1 MVRRIYVEKKKGFD
15 VEAEALFHDVKEN
28 LHLPNLTGVRIL
40 NRYDVDGIDGPTYEA
55 AKFTVFAEPAIDVV
69 YEETMPAE
77 VRSAIYFAVEYLPG
91 QYDQRADSAAQ
102 CIKLM
107 NAGAEAIVKFAKVI
121 VLEGNLDAGQLEAVK
136 GYCVNP
142 VDSQIAANEKP
153 DDLAMETT
161 AAADVEVIEGF
172 RSMDEKAL
180 EQYRKDMGLAM
191 SPADIKFVQKYYAEE
206 EDREPT
212 LTELKVI
219 DTYWSD
225 HCRHTTFNTTL
236 AEVAFEDSP
245 YGKLVQEAFD
255 QYMEMRK
262 DVYGDRKKNVCLMDM
277 ACIGAKY
284 LKKHGKADDLDE
296 SEEINACSIKV
307 KAEVDGRE
315 EDWLVMF
322 KNETHNHP
330 TEIEPFG
337 GAATCLGGAI
347 RDPLSGRVYV
357 YQAMR
362 VTGAA
367 DPRKPIEETL
377 AGKLPQRKITQ
388 EAAAGYSSY
397 GNQIGLAT
405 GLVDEV
411 YHENYVAKRM
421 EIGAVVGAA
430 PASHVVRNVP
440 QKGDVII
447 LVGGRTGRDGCGG
460 ATGSSKEHTEESILQ
475 CGAEVQK
482 GNPPVERNIQRMF
495 RRKEV
500 ATLIKRC
507 NDFGAGGVSVAI
519 GELADGLEINLDL
532 VPKKYEGLDG
542 TELAISESQERMA
555 VVVEADKEEAFIAY
569 AREENL
575 EATTVAQVTDTNRV
589 RMHWRGTCI
598 LDLSRD
604 FLNTNGAQQF
614 TAVRV
619 VAPSGIAADCAGG
632 KKEAGAAGME
642 TKDAADGAVSRE
654 LAGAAKMAAGN
665 GTASAVKT
673 MANSAAAMKMAAG
686 NAPLANLLKE
696 TKTKEELLAD
706 LNCCSKKG
714 LVERF
719 DSTIGAATVL
729 MPLGGKYQLSP
740 AAGMAAK
747 LPVVAGETN
756 TATLM
761 AYGFDPQVAV
771 KSPFHGALYAV
782 VDSVAKIAAMGGDY
796 KTVRLTFQEY
806 FEKLGADAARWGKP
820 MAALLGALRVQ
831 KELEIPAIGGKDSMS
846 GTFMDIDVPPTLA
859 SFAITT
865 IDAAQVVSTE
875 FKKAGSKLVAL
886 TTPVDKNGIIDFEAF
901 RKNLA
906 KMRELAEAGMLLSA
920 NTIGRG
926 GLYITLVKMAAGN
939 GIGADV
945 TVQGDILSPMY
956 GSLLLEIPADA
967 DLAKLMDGSIFAEV
981 GVTAADGK
989 LTVNGEAEELAA
1001 ILATWQMPLEGIF
1014 PVRTAEF
1021 KTEANK
1027 AQVARTLYTDRNQ
1040 KGPAVKVAS
1049 PKVVI
1054 PAFPGTN
1061 CEMDSARAFRKA
1073 GAEAEIHIIRN
1084 LTAAQLEDSI
1094 RELEQKIRQSQI
1106 IMIPGGFSGGDEP
1119 DGSAKFITAV
1129 FRNPAIKDAV
1139 SDLLENRDGLM
1150 LGICNGFQAL
1160 IKLGLVPDGT
1170 IHDMGEDSPTL
1181 TYNEIGRHASCLVR
1195 TGIASVKSPWLA
1207 GVGAGDVFTVPVS
1220 HGEGRFIASQELLE
1234 RLSENGQIATQYVDF
1249 DGNPSMDIAFN
1260 PNGSMMAIEGITSP
1274 DGRVLGKMGHSER
1287 IGENLYKNVI
1297 GEKDQKIFE
1306 SGVAYFK

>member
-15 VEAEALFHDVKEN
+15 VEAEALFNDVKEN
-28 LHLPNLTGVRIL
+28 LHIDGLSGVRIL
-40 NRYDVDGIDGPTYEA
+40 NRYDMDGIDDATYEA
-55 AKFTVFAEPAIDVV
+55 AKYTVFAEPAIDIV
-69 YEETMPAE
+69 YEETMPEDAG
-77 VRSAIYFAVEYLPG
+77 SAVFFAVEYLPG

-107 NAGAEAIVKFAKVI
+107 NTEAEAVVKFARTI
-121 VLEGNLDAGQLEAVK
+121 VLEGDIDGKDLEAIK
-136 GYCVNP
+136 KYCVNP
-142 VDSQIAANEKP
+142 VDSQIAAMEKP
-153 DDLAMETT
+153 DDLAMETVPPE
-161 AAADVEVIEGF
+161 DVPVIDGF
-172 RSMDEKAL
+172 RTMTESAL
-180 EQYRKDMGLAM
+180 EGYRKEMGFAM
-191 SPADIKFVQKYYAEE
+191 STADIAFVQQYYRDEE
-206 EDREPT
+206 RRDPT

-236 AEVAFEDSP
+236 RDVGFDDSP
-245 YGKLVQEAFD
+245 YGRLVAQAFA
-255 QYMEMRK
+255 QYLDMRK
-262 DVYGDRKKNVCLMDM
+262 EVYGAKEKNLCLMDM

-284 LKKHGKADDLDE
+284 LKKYGKVNDLDE

-307 KAEVDGRE
+307 KARIDGKE

-367 DPRKPIEETL
+367 DPRRPIEETIN
-377 AGKLPQRKITQ
+377 GKLPQRKITR
-388 EAAAGYSSY
+388 EAAQGYSSY

-430 PASHVVRNVP
+430 PADHVIRKTP
-440 QKGDVII
+440 QKGDII
-447 LVGGRTGRDGCGG
+447 VLVGGRTGRDGCGG

-482 GNPPVERNIQRMF
+482 GNPPVERNIQRLF

-500 ATLIKRC
+500 ANLIKRC

-519 GELADGLEINLDL
+519 GELADGLDINLDL

-555 VVVEADKEEAFIAY
+555 VVIDADRAEEFIGY
-569 AREENL
+569 ADEENL
-575 EATTVAQVTDTNRV
+575 EATIVATVTDTNRV
-589 RMHWRGTCI
+589 RMYWREKCI
-598 LDLSRD
+598 LDISRD

-614 TAVRV
+614 AK
-619 VAPSGIAADCAGG
+619 AFAADPKFVAQSSG
-632 KKEAGAAGME
+632 
-642 TKDAADGAVSRE
+642 DLSDI
-654 LAGAAKMAAGN
+654 
-665 GTASAVKT
+665 
-673 MANSAAAMKMAAG
+673 
-686 NAPLANLLKE
+686 LKE
-696 TKTKEELLAD
+696 NRTREQLLTD

-714 LVERF
+714 LTEMF

-729 MPLGGKYQLSP
+729 MPMGGRYQLSP

-747 LPVVAGETN
+747 LPVTRGETD
-756 TATLM
+756 TATIM
-761 AYGFDPQVAV
+761 SYGFDPELAMR
-771 KSPFHGALYAV
+771 SPFHGALYAV
-782 VDSVAKIAAMGGDY
+782 VDSVTKIAAMGGDY
-796 KTVRLTFQEY
+796 RNIRLTFQEY
-806 FEKLGADAARWGKP
+806 FEKLGEEPQRWGKP

-865 IDAAQVVSTE
+865 IDAGEVLSTE
-875 FKKAGSKLVAL
+875 FKYAGSHLVAV
-886 TTPVDKNGIIDFEAF
+886 TAPIDKDGVIDFDIY
-901 RKNLA
+901 RNNLL
-906 KMRELAEAGMLLSA
+906 KIRELAARGKILA
-920 NTIGRG
+920 ADAIGRG
-926 GLYITLVKMAAGN
+926 GLYMTLVRMAVGN
-939 GIGADV
+939 RIGVDV
-945 TVQGDILSPMY
+945 KVEGDILSPMF
-956 GSLLLEIPADA
+956 GSLVIEIPAGERIDRLMSGSVYTVLGSTTA
-967 DLAKLMDGSIFAEV
+967 DRNI
-981 GVTAADGK
+981 
-989 LTVNGEAEELAA
+989 TVNGKSEDIKEL
-1001 ILATWQMPLEGIF
+1001 TKRWQEPLEGVF
-1014 PVRTAEF
+1014 PVRTPDFRDSADDTPAE
-1021 KTEANK
+1021 
-1027 AQVARTLYTDRNQ
+1027 QPVYIQRNTS
-1040 KGPAVKVAS
+1040 GPAVRIAK
-1049 PKVVI
+1049 PRVVI

-1073 GAEAEIHIIRN
+1073 GAEADIHIIRN
-1084 LTAAQLEDSI
+1084 QTTAQLEESI
-1094 RELEQKIRQSQI
+1094 RQLEQKIRSSQI

-1129 FRNPAIKDAV
+1129 FRNPGISDAV

-1160 IKLGLVPDGT
+1160 IKLGLVPEGKIVDGT
-1170 IHDMGEDSPTL
+1170 ENSPTL
-1181 TYNEIGRHASCLVR
+1181 TYNKIGRHASCLVR
-1195 TGIASVKSPWLA
+1195 TGITSVKSPWLA
-1207 GVGAGDVFTVPVS
+1207 GVNVGDVFTIPVS
-1220 HGEGRFIASQELLE
+1220 HGEGRFIASGDVLE
-1234 RLSENGQIATQYVDF
+1234 KLKANGQIATQYVDF

-1260 PNGSMMAIEGITSP
+1260 PNGSVMAIEGITSP

-1287 IGENLYKNVI
+1287 IGHNVYKNVL
-1297 GEKDQKIFE
+1297 GDKDQKIFE
-1306 SGVAYFK
+1306 SGVKYFK